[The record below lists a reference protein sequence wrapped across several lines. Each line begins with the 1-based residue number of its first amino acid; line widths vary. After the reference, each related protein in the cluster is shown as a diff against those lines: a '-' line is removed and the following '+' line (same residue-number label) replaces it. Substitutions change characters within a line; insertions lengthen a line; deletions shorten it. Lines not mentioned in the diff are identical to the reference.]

1 MKILGYLIAVIGAIG
16 VLLRTEMIKKLI
28 PLTLPAITQTTYF
41 MIGSI
46 VIVLIG
52 IALTFMN
59 GQGMGRSRGG
69 GEVPIYSGNQI
80 VGYRRI

>member
-16 VLLRTEMIKKLI
+16 VLLRTEMVKKLI

-46 VIVLIG
+46 IIVLIG

-59 GQGMGRSRGG
+59 GRGMNTSRSG